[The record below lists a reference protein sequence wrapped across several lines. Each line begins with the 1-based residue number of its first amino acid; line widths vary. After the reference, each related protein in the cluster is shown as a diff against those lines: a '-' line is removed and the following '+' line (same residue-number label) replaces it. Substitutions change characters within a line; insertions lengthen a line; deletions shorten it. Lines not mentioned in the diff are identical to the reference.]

1 MINRQTL
8 AAINPSWGSSE
19 FTDNQVATYVQKT
32 YYPDYDPE
40 TFRSSFLKGNATPTA
55 EDVYRIDS
63 TFRDAGTKGQLFAF
77 VNKKKGFGELD
88 DEKLAEARAV
98 FMGEAEDRS
107 WGEVAPD
114 LGIALA
120 QGATG
125 VVGGTAEL
133 ARLGDDILPGLGIA
147 NLATAGINK
156 VTGLD
161 IPTTGEVGGYISDK
175 ASEFSDFLQ
184 DYKSDSLKQETA
196 IQQSASAERE
206 AQGMNWALRAGY
218 TVADIAANPALL
230 GDQSAQ
236 SAAYLAP
243 GALLSRGGAVIGA
256 AVGKGRQLVGG
267 ELAKLQAKYA
277 GTTMAA
283 GMGALEGADAAVGT
297 RQKVIGM
304 THEQL
309 MEGSEKYRG
318 LIEDKV
324 NPDIAREMVALSA
337 SRTTFAITA
346 PIAGFAGKL
355 TSKFESGILRGKAS
369 SGGPGIKATGMTLLR
384 EGAEEIIQEGIN
396 ALGGNMGVKLYAD
409 ESQELLEGTAEAVGA
424 GFIGGVSQTGA
435 FKAVEAAGTRL
446 SGRQPEI
453 RRARDILDR
462 ASKGEATTFEEQ
474 VFVESV
480 YPDLRQD
487 IFENSNAEAQTEAF
501 INPSGNLTNG
511 QVLDTIVAQ
520 AEAEGRD
527 FRPEEKAFIE
537 GVTAAVE
544 YATFERMAQAGLKIS
559 AEDQAKMLA
568 YEEQQTEDFNPDAA
582 FRFQDEGAEV
592 EGGMNYPETYG
603 LVDEGD
609 GLAMEAALGNL
620 ALKYKLAGGG
630 QNTVAIP
637 ESDTTLSD
645 DPQSAISLET
655 RIDKIGEAPPPAGPA
670 VLTDG
675 EVYEAVMRGAEGRE
689 LLSHER
695 DFIDSM
701 GDPAAPFLHQ
711 GQGQEYV
718 GGTTD
723 FPAQQTLERDNE
735 GFALSTAVGGL
746 ESRYAA
752 NTRPDQGEAVEEDGG
767 IFMPRERSE
776 SAPLVSAE
784 SQVELKKLNPVE
796 LAAYMQQ
803 LQETITEGE
812 ALTEYEAKVQGFD
825 LAKLRAEA
833 AFASTLKPK
842 FKTKA
847 DAQAAADAQTEGRWE
862 VVKNEEGRFV
872 VQPRDATALEAELES
887 LRDQGQAIDEDWAAR
902 IIDPK
907 AKAISTTEFKTEK
920 GAKLSLVQKQKQHG
934 GNWEVTTDGTK
945 FYLSPRFVS
954 PAANTSTQVQSE
966 MFGDSSSSP
975 VNSSDISESSES
987 ASSSSPVTSS
997 EPVVSESNG
1006 VYTVELADGSTETIS
1021 VDKNTFKWGGAPT
1034 GSAVELLGLGNTRE
1048 GIDAAVKSLVNY
1060 KNRMNTQGSLPLT
1073 ESTPTAAEG
1082 SPDQSAP
1089 SPVSSKTSLTQ
1100 SELGKI
1106 EIEMDAPTEDGEIGT
1121 VTENAGVAY
1130 QQATDKISAFEA
1142 ILKCCKASK

>member
-1 MINRQTL
+1 MITRRALMGIDPSYGQGTPEQL
-8 AAINPSWGSSE
+8 ASHI
-19 FTDNQVATYVQKT
+19 QKT
-32 YYPDYDPE
+32 YYSDYDPE
-40 TFRSSFLKGNATPTA
+40 TFRASFLADNATPTA
-55 EDVYRIDS
+55 EDYGRIDPA
-63 TFRDAGTKGQLFAF
+63 FKKGTKEQLFTYVKDKAF
-77 VNKKKGFGELD
+77 GGLD
-88 DEKLAEARAV
+88 DQQLSEARAV
-98 FMGEAEDRS
+98 FIGEAEERS
-107 WGEVAPD
+107 WGEVGSD
-114 LGIALA
+114 TGIALA

-133 ARLGDDILPGLGIA
+133 ARLGGGTNTLTTEPPDGKTIDPMTRGLVGSLPNI
-147 NLATAGINK
+147 
-156 VTGLD
+156 
-161 IPTTGEVGGYISDK
+161 GEVGGYISDK

-196 IQQSASAERE
+196 IQQAASAERE
-206 AQGMNWALRAGY
+206 AEGMNWAQRAGY
-218 TVADIAANPALL
+218 TVADIASNPALL

-236 SAAYLAP
+236 SLAYLAP
-243 GALLSRGGAVIGA
+243 GALLSRGGAAAGA
-256 AVGKGRQLVGG
+256 AIGKGRQLAGG

-277 GTTMAA
+277 GASMAT

-297 RQKVIGM
+297 RKKVVGM

-346 PIAGFAGKL
+346 PIAAVAGAL

-369 SGGPGIKATGMTLLR
+369 SGGPGIKATGMSLLR

-396 ALGGNMGVKLYAD
+396 ALGGNAGVKAYAD
-409 ESQELLEGTAEAVGA
+409 DSQALLEGTAEAVGA
-424 GFIGGVSQTGA
+424 GFIGGVSQTAG
-435 FKAVEAAGTRL
+435 FKSLEAAGTRL

-453 RRARDILDR
+453 RKAKDILDR
-462 ASKGEATTFEEQ
+462 ASKGGVTTPEEQ
-474 VFVESV
+474 MFVESV

-487 IFENSNAEAQTEAF
+487 IFENSSAQAETEAL

-511 QVLDTIVAQ
+511 RVLDAIVAQ
-520 AEAEGRD
+520 ARLEGRD
-527 FRPEEKAFIE
+527 LRPEEKSFVD

-544 YATFERMAQAGLKIS
+544 YAMFERMAKEGVPIS
-559 AEDQAKMLA
+559 SEDQVKMLA

-592 EGGMNYPETYG
+592 EGGMNYPESYG
-603 LVDEGD
+603 IVDAGD

-620 ALKYKLAGGG
+620 ALKYRRAGID

-637 ESDTTLSD
+637 ESDTTISD
-645 DPQSAISLET
+645 DPKSAISLET
-655 RIDKIGEAPPPAGPA
+655 RIDKIGEVPPPAGPA

-675 EVYEAVMRGAEGRE
+675 EVYEAVMRSAEGRE
-689 LLSHER
+689 LLPHEQ
-695 DFIDSM
+695 DFIETM
-701 GDPAAPFLHQ
+701 GDPDSPFLHQ
-711 GQGQEYV
+711 DQGQEYI

-752 NTRPDQGEAVEEDGG
+752 NTRPDQSEAVEEDGG
-767 IFMPRERSE
+767 IFMPPERSE

-784 SQVELKKLNPVE
+784 SQADLKGLNPVE
-796 LAAYMQQ
+796 LSAYRQR

-833 AFASTLKPK
+833 DFAASLKPK

-862 VVKNEEGRFV
+862 VVKNDEGRFV

-887 LRDQGQAIDEDWAAR
+887 LQEQGQPVDEEWAAR

-920 GAKLSLVQKQKQHG
+920 GAKLSLAQKQKQYG

-945 FYLSPRFVS
+945 FYLSPSFVS
-954 PAANTSTQVQSE
+954 PAVDTSTQVQSE

-975 VNSSDISESSES
+975 VNNSDISESSES
-987 ASSSSPVTSS
+987 ALSSSPVTSS
-997 EPVVSESNG
+997 EPVVSQSNG

-1021 VDKNTFKWGGAPT
+1021 MEKDTFMWNGAPPR
-1034 GSAVELLGLGNTRE
+1034 SAVELLGLGNKRG
-1048 GIDAAVKSLVNY
+1048 GIDAAVKSLVKY
-1060 KNRMNTQGSLPLT
+1060 KNRMNTQGSLPLV
-1073 ESTPTAAEG
+1073 ESTPTAAED
-1082 SPDQSAP
+1082 SQEQSAP
-1089 SPVSSKTSLTQ
+1089 TPVSSKTSLTQ

-1106 EIEMDAPTEDGEIGT
+1106 EIEMDAPTEDGGVGS
-1121 VTENAGVAY
+1121 VTQNAGVAY